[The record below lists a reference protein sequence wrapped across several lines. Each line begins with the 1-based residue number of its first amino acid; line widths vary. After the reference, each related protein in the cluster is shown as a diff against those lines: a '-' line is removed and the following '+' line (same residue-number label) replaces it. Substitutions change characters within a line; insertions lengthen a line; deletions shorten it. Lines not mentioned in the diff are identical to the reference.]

1 MAELENIMNQ
11 LYGARNKSVQGTYR
25 TMDRLFQQANKQSS
39 IAKGM
44 ITSELNIA
52 KESDSPD
59 NIDSAINNINSIIG
73 QNSNDSLIVGLG
85 EASIKSLN
93 ETKVLKARDINVR
106 TTAANLLRQ
115 SSKLKTS
122 TPEDQKAFKNGLED
136 LKVSIHESEHSPG
149 TDKEVKEMIDLLD
162 ERNANFELSTI
173 IKDTDPLSRNSAQ
186 NMIAETSTNI
196 LDKLPDEYK
205 REYAVRAA
213 ESIMGYSDEIW
224 KTTASRN
231 VALADMKSG
240 SKGYDDWREEGR
252 RRIESLYRN
261 VGHNIN
267 AVKSYVPN
275 SPIRGLNVEGGFD
288 DDAIN
293 NSQYFPNLLYQLGR
307 FMENALPEG
316 LRQEAQQAAISAS
329 QYDPNLQS
337 YNFEH
342 IQKMYD
348 VAMREMPNKS
358 GAFQTYYK
366 GFVQKE
372 TGSKKITESRHKEAF
387 YSSLFGSFT
396 DAFTLYRII
405 MDQQNLEREYTNP
418 GVGVGAEDVP
428 VTIGPSNTALGFP
441 K

>member
-1 MAELENIMNQ
+1 
-11 LYGARNKSVQGTYR
+11 
-25 TMDRLFQQANKQSS
+25 
-39 IAKGM
+39 
-44 ITSELNIA
+44 
-52 KESDSPD
+52 
-59 NIDSAINNINSIIG
+59 
-73 QNSNDSLIVGLG
+73 
-85 EASIKSLN
+85 
-93 ETKVLKARDINVR
+93 
-106 TTAANLLRQ
+106 
-115 SSKLKTS
+115 
-122 TPEDQKAFKNGLED
+122 
-136 LKVSIHESEHSPG
+136 
-149 TDKEVKEMIDLLD
+149 
-162 ERNANFELSTI
+162 
-173 IKDTDPLSRNSAQ
+173 
-186 NMIAETSTNI
+186 
-196 LDKLPDEYK
+196 
-205 REYAVRAA
+205 
-213 ESIMGYSDEIW
+213 
-224 KTTASRN
+224 
-231 VALADMKSG
+231 
-240 SKGYDDWREEGR
+240 
-252 RRIESLYRN
+252 
-261 VGHNIN
+261 
-267 AVKSYVPN
+267 
-275 SPIRGLNVEGGFD
+275 LNVEGGFD